1 MINYIWM
8 GLFAVGI
15 VTAAFTG
22 KMGEVS
28 AAVFDAAKTS
38 VELAIGLIG
47 IMALWL
53 GLMKIA
59 EQGGAVAFISRLLH
73 PLLKKLFPG
82 IPKGHP
88 AMGSIVANFAANMMG
103 LGNSATALGLKAMQ
117 DLQELNEDKESAS
130 NEMCTFLVINTSS
143 VTIIPATIIGIRAA
157 AGAANPADIIGAV
170 LFATTASTVTAII
183 AVKLLERLN
192 TKKRKG
198 A

>member
-1 MINYIWM
+1 M
-8 GLFAVGI
+8 GLFAIGI

-28 AAVFDAAKTS
+28 SAVFDAAKTS
-38 VELAIGLIG
+38 VELSIGLIG

-59 EQGGAVAFISRLLH
+59 EQGGAITFISRLLH

-82 IPKGHP
+82 IPSGHP
-88 AMGSIVANFAANMMG
+88 AMGSIVANLAANMLG

-130 NEMCTFLVINTSS
+130 NEMCTFLAINTSS
-143 VTIIPATIIGIRAA
+143 VTIIPATIIGLRAA
-157 AGAANPADIIGAV
+157 AGAGNPADIIGSV

-183 AVKLLERLN
+183 AVKSLEKLN

-198 A
+198 GK